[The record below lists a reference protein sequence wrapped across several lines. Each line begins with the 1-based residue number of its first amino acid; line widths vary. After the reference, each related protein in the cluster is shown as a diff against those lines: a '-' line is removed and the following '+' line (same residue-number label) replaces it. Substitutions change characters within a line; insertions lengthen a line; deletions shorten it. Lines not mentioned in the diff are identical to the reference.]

1 MSRTG
6 TEFEVRTMSDGYK
19 SIIVHSPFHPTHD
32 QFCEAARGGWRTEQ
46 CGCMQRWLSH
56 DERCT
61 CCEAGS

>member
-1 MSRTG
+1 
-6 TEFEVRTMSDGYK
+6 MSDGYK

-32 QFCEAARGGWRTEQ
+32 QFCEAARGGWRTEE

-61 CCEAGS
+61 CCEAGL